1 MLVGK
6 IIRSFKPKFYLTY
19 SKKSLPKSIL
29 DIGVANNSY
38 RECKL
43 IFPEANYTGLDKY
56 PLNIELDDGDS
67 FVLCDLEVHDLP
79 SRINYET
86 FDLIIVNHVLEHL
99 YNGEDVFKTLCSL
112 LSSGGCIYCEFP
124 SIRTAMRKK
133 TRYSYHFHDDLTHKR
148 FYTLETLAN
157 LSMSLGCQ
165 VISCGTASTPVKD
178 IFSIPRAVVDMV
190 RGKGYGSALLFLQ
203 RKIDYIYCKRII
215 NSFK

>member
-6 IIRSFKPKFYLTY
+6 IIRLFKPKFYITY
-19 SKKSLPKSIL
+19 SKKSQPMSIL

-43 IFPEANYTGLDKY
+43 VFPEAEYTGLDKF
-56 PLNIELDDGDS
+56 PLKNELDDGDS
-67 FVLCDLEVHDLP
+67 FVLCDLEVDDLL
-79 SRINYET
+79 SKINHET

-99 YNGEDVFKTLCSL
+99 YNGEDIFKTLCSQ
-112 LSSGGCIYCEFP
+112 LSVGGCVYCEFP
-124 SIRTAMRKK
+124 SIRTAMSKK
-133 TRYSYHFHDDLTHKR
+133 TRYTYHFHDDLTHKR

-165 VISCGTASTPVKD
+165 VISCGAASTPMKD
-178 IFSIPRAVVDMV
+178 IFSIPRALVDMV
-190 RGKGYGSALLFLQ
+190 RGKGYGSALLFLE
-203 RKIDYIYCKRII
+203 RKIDYIYCKNM